1 MAEFLAAGN
10 HTTMLKLSI
19 PAIIFATTLLG
30 LTVPA
35 KADIPSTIGEFD
47 ESPFLVTPATLG
59 VFTFTIPT
67 GETVVGGTISGTFGN
82 NDVPGFTN
90 VTALSDYFVA
100 NGAIKVAGCDS
111 FTDPCIAGTVS
122 GAPDPWSYTFSQ
134 NDLTTLA
141 PYFSAG
147 SLDFSVT
154 QNSFGA
160 IQTGP
165 ITLDLQVTPE
175 PSSYAFTC
183 ALCLAG
189 IVVLRRRFRKA

>member
-1 MAEFLAAGN
+1 
-10 HTTMLKLSI
+10 MLKLSI
-19 PAIIFATTLLG
+19 PAVILVTALLG
-30 LTVPA
+30 LTAPA
-35 KADIPSTIGEFD
+35 RADISSTIGEFD
-47 ESPFLVTPATLG
+47 ESPFLITPATLG
-59 VFTFTIPT
+59 VFTFTIPA
-67 GETVVGGTISGTFGN
+67 GETVGGGTISGTFGN
-82 NDVPGFTN
+82 TDVPGLTN

-100 NGAIKVAGCDS
+100 NDAIKVAGCDS
-111 FTDPCIAGTVS
+111 FTDPCIAGTAD
-122 GAPDPWSYTFSQ
+122 GAPDPWSYTFTQ

-141 PYFSAG
+141 PYFTAG

-175 PSSYAFTC
+175 PASFFFTC

-189 IVVLRRRFRKA
+189 IALRRRFRKT